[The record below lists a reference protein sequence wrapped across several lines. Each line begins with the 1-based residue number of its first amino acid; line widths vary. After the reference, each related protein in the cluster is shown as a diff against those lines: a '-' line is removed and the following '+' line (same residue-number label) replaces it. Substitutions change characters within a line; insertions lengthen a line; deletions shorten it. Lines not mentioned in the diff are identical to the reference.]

1 MDKIYLTSQEGEV
14 IELFAVE
21 STKINGIEY
30 LLASDVEDGDGDCYI
45 LKDLSSSDSSEA
57 IYEFVEDE
65 KEIEVIFEIFEE
77 LLDDIDIIEN

>member
-1 MDKIYLTSQEGEV
+1 MDKICLTSIDGEE

-21 STKINGIEY
+21 TTKINGVNY

-45 LKDLSSSDSSEA
+45 LKDLSDSDSNEA

-65 KEIEVIFEIFEE
+65 KEIEVVFEIFEE
-77 LLDDIDIIEN
+77 LLDDEIEIV